1 MSGATFP
8 NQISGVVVEYATNP
22 QSKLPDGR
30 RASGQETA
38 TMPRG
43 YNGEKRPIGLD
54 QVRAKVHTGLRYD
67 DGKFAGLGQE
77 GDRRRLQK
85 NLLGRCGKCMVAW
98 KSRCRPTNLG
108 GLGISDLQLAG
119 YALQTRWL
127 WLQQADEQRA
137 WSQLPISVCPQV

>member
-8 NQISGVVVEYATNP
+8 NQIFGAAVEYATNP

-30 RASGQETA
+30 RASGQEAA

-67 DGKFAGLGQE
+67 GGKFAGLGQK
-77 GDRRRLQK
+77 GDRRHLHK
-85 NLLGRCGKCMVAW
+85 ILLG
-98 KSRCRPTNLG
+98 
-108 GLGISDLQLAG
+108 
-119 YALQTRWL
+119 
-127 WLQQADEQRA
+127 
-137 WSQLPISVCPQV
+137 